1 MTTYFTN
8 YYKAKKYAEEQ
19 GLVENVY
26 GDWNEDVSYCGWNKT
41 GDINGECEVEA
52 YYHFDGR
59 YPEQETSDWLADWV
73 KYNIGVE
80 TIND

>member
-1 MTTYFTN
+1 MTAYFTN

-41 GDINGECEVEA
+41 GDINDDCAVEA

-59 YPEQETSDWLADWV
+59 HPEQETSDWLADWV

-80 TIND
+80 IIND